1 MRKRLEIVLM
11 NLLGV
16 EDPVSLTPEDRKK
29 ATSVEE
35 FFDAEDSELVE
46 SFSKIQ
52 SELKHPYTDDLF
64 VFMMN
69 VRRYSMAYSDS
80 GELWKAFGDYD
91 YPQLVNIQMDA
102 ERRSGQLVIG
112 RFTREK
118 LLQLREDPRQQLWA
132 EFYLSRLDNLE
143 GKIMILLFTDDEMSR
158 IHGFP
163 FDVMLTSI
171 PS

>member
-1 MRKRLEIVLM
+1 M

-16 EDPVSLTPEDRKK
+16 EDPVSLPPEDRKK

-35 FFDAEDSELVE
+35 FFDAEEGDLVRAFSE
-46 SFSKIQ
+46 IQ

-69 VRRYSMAYSDS
+69 VRRYSTAYSES
-80 GELWKAFGDYD
+80 GELWKAFGGYD
-91 YPQLVNIQMDA
+91 NPQLVNIQMNA
-102 ERRSGQLVIG
+102 ERHTGQLVIA
-112 RFTREK
+112 RFTKEK
-118 LLQLREDPRQQLWA
+118 LLQLREDPRQQQWA

-171 PS
+171 PT